1 MTSSTATN
9 WIELFPALANL
20 DEDDARCLAQAAQ
33 VVDLPTSQYV
43 FHTGDACSS
52 FLLVLDGVVR
62 VQMCSENGREIILY
76 RVDAGDSC
84 VLTTACLL
92 GNAPYSAEGV
102 TESPVRAVAIP
113 ATVFHQLMNRSSVLR
128 DFVFQSYGARL
139 TNLMMLMQEVAF
151 GRLDIRLARFLC
163 KTADAL
169 GELTMTHQ
177 QLAVELGSVREV
189 ISRQLKEFE
198 RRNLLKISRGRITAL
213 DLAKLRALGEDSR

>member
-1 MTSSTATN
+1 MTSSIAAN
-9 WIELFPALANL
+9 WIERFPALATL
-20 DEDDARCLAQAAQ
+20 EEDARRILIQTAQI
-33 VVDLPTSQYV
+33 VELPASKFV
-43 FHTGDACSS
+43 FHSGDACSN

-62 VQMCSENGREIILY
+62 VQMSAENGREIILY

-92 GNAPYSAEGV
+92 GNAPYSAEGI
-102 TESPVRAVAIP
+102 TESAVRAVAIP
-113 ATVFHQLMNRSSVLR
+113 AAEFHELMNRSSVVR
-128 DFVFQSYGARL
+128 DFVFHSYGARL
-139 TNLMMLMQEVAF
+139 MNLMMLMQEVAF

-163 KTADAL
+163 KSADPQGAL
-169 GELTMTHQ
+169 SMTHQ

-213 DLAKLRALGEDSR
+213 DLAKLRALGEDCR

>member
-20 DEDDARCLAQAAQ
+20 EEDDAQCLTQAAQ

-43 FHTGDACSS
+43 FHTGDVCSN

-92 GNAPYSAEGV
+92 GNASYSAEGI

-113 ATVFHQLMNRSSVLR
+113 APIFHQMMNRSSVLR

-163 KTADAL
+163 KAADAQ

>member
-1 MTSSTATN
+1 M
-9 WIELFPALANL
+9 
-20 DEDDARCLAQAAQ
+20 
-33 VVDLPTSQYV
+33 
-43 FHTGDACSS
+43 
-52 FLLVLDGVVR
+52 
-62 VQMCSENGREIILY
+62 
-76 RVDAGDSC
+76 
-84 VLTTACLL
+84 
-92 GNAPYSAEGV
+92 
-102 TESPVRAVAIP
+102 RAVAIP
-113 ATVFHQLMNRSSVLR
+113 ATIFHQMMNRSSVLR

-163 KTADAL
+163 KTADAQ

-213 DLAKLRALGEDSR
+213 DLAKLRALGEDRR

>member
-1 MTSSTATN
+1 MTSSTVTN

-20 DEDDARCLAQAAQ
+20 EEDAAQCLTQAAQ
-33 VVDLPTSQYV
+33 VVDLPTNQYV
-43 FHTGDACSS
+43 FHSGDACSS

-62 VQMCSENGREIILY
+62 VQICSENGREIILY

-92 GNAPYSAEGV
+92 GNTPYSAEGV

-113 ATVFHQLMNRSSVLR
+113 ATIFHQMMNSSSVLR

-163 KTADAL
+163 KTADAQ

-177 QLAVELGSVREV
+177 KLAVELGSVREV

-198 RRNLLKISRGRITAL
+198 RHGLLKLNRGRITAL
-213 DLAKLRALGEDSR
+213 DSKRLRAIGQDEH